1 MKEDSNML
9 IGKVI
14 DNVWATRKDEKLK
27 GLKLMVVEVEGTGE
41 GKGSRKIV
49 AADYIGAGEG
59 DKVIIVTGSSA
70 RHNFEAGTPVDAT
83 IVGIIDSPESDK
95 E

>member
-1 MKEDSNML
+1 MYIMKEDSNML

-70 RHNFEAGTPVDAT
+70 RHIF
-83 IVGIIDSPESDK
+83 
-95 E
+95 